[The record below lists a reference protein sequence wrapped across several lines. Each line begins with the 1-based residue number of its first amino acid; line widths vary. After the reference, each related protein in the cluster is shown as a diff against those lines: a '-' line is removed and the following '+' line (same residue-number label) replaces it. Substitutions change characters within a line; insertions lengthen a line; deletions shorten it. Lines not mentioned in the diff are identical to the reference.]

1 MRGRTPYA
9 GRIALA
15 ATLTALSLVILWGAE
30 LAPWG
35 RMGLV
40 AAAGLMPAAAVVS
53 VGPATGGLCWVG
65 TAILALLL
73 LPDKGCGLLYLLFFG
88 LYPLVKY
95 AAERLHRRS
104 LELLVKLAFF
114 NGALT
119 IFWFVLRAVFLWGM
133 PQAEEL
139 GWFLYPVG
147 NVVFLA
153 YDYGFSKLIAFY
165 IARVDQPLRRGR
177 GF

>member
-9 GRIALA
+9 GKIALA
-15 ATLTALSLVILWGAE
+15 ALLAALSLVVLWGAE
-30 LAPWG
+30 LSPWG

-40 AAAGLMPAAAVVS
+40 AVAGLMPAAAVIS
-53 VGPATGGLCWVG
+53 AGPAAGGLCWGG
-65 TAILALLL
+65 TSILALLL

-95 AAERLHRRS
+95 AAEATRRRP
-104 LELLVKLAFF
+104 LELAVKLAFF
-114 NGALT
+114 NAALT
-119 IFWFVLRAVFLWGM
+119 VFWFGLRAVFLWGL

-139 GWFLYPVG
+139 GRLLYPAG

-165 IARVDQPLRRGR
+165 VARVDRPLRRGR
-177 GF
+177 GL